1 MEITS
6 VHNPKV
12 KEWCRLHQKK
22 HRDREG
28 LFLIEGMH
36 LVEEAH
42 RAGLIELLFSLKD
55 QPRPPFDLPLCTL
68 SEPVMRKLTDSVSG
82 SGIAALCRMPERTL
96 SAPSRCILLDRIQDP
111 GNMGTI
117 LRTAQSIVDSA
128 DCAIGFEAA
137 QMVLDGYVAFQDDYL
152 AHVTQGSCTANFK
165 SVPCVE
171 LCPAHVDVPGYI
183 SLVGEERY
191 DDAIRLIRKDNP
203 FPSVCGLVCEHP
215 CETHCRRTIVDSPLN
230 IRGIKRFAV
239 DHAGEVP
246 APPRAPSSGK
256 TVAIVGGGPSGLT
269 AAYFLSLMGH
279 TVTVF
284 ERKPKLGGMLRYGI
298 PSYRLP
304 GSYLDRDIDTILST
318 GVSVRVNCEVG
329 TDVTLEELRRDYD
342 SLYLAIGAS
351 LHKGLGI
358 PGEDAKGV
366 LSAIEML
373 DITIRSVK
381 PDFTGKHVVV
391 VGGGNVAMD
400 ATRTAVRLGAASVK
414 CVYRRRISD
423 MTALPEEIEGAM
435 AEGCEVLPLKAPV
448 RIETD
453 DDGAVTALVVQPQV
467 IGEVR
472 GGRPAPRKADQP
484 EERIACDVVLMAVG
498 QVVDSKSFA
507 QAGVPTDH
515 NNIVT
520 ADDGSVPGLEGV
532 FSGGDCVSGPAT
544 VILAIEAGKVAAAS
558 IDEYLGFHTD
568 ISANLDI
575 PPAPFRLKHAT
586 GRVDLTEREA
596 NWRKNDFELM
606 ENCMSEQEMAQEC
619 SRCLRCDHYGHAGFK
634 GGRLIKW

>member
-1 MEITS
+1 MSRLRITPWENSQRTVDDLYADMERRISAAPCGNCPVELTS
-6 VHNPKV
+6 AFLKLCLAQSCGKCVP
-12 KEWCRLHQKK
+12 CRIGL
-22 HRDREG
+22 DR
-28 LFLIEGMH
+28 L
-36 LVEEAH
+36 
-42 RAGLIELLFSLKD
+42 
-55 QPRPPFDLPLCTL
+55 
-68 SEPVMRKLTDSVSG
+68 
-82 SGIAALCRMPERTL
+82 AALL
-96 SAPSRCILLDRIQDP
+96 DQLLDGQGSQADLD
-111 GNMGTI
+111 TI

-137 QMVLDGYVAFQDDYL
+137 HMVLDGYVAFQDDFL

>member
-1 MEITS
+1 M
-6 VHNPKV
+6 
-12 KEWCRLHQKK
+12 
-22 HRDREG
+22 
-28 LFLIEGMH
+28 
-36 LVEEAH
+36 
-42 RAGLIELLFSLKD
+42 
-55 QPRPPFDLPLCTL
+55 
-68 SEPVMRKLTDSVSG
+68 
-82 SGIAALCRMPERTL
+82 
-96 SAPSRCILLDRIQDP
+96 
-111 GNMGTI
+111 
-117 LRTAQSIVDSA
+117 
-128 DCAIGFEAA
+128 
-137 QMVLDGYVAFQDDYL
+137 
-152 AHVTQGSCTANFK
+152 
-165 SVPCVE
+165 E

>member
-1 MEITS
+1 MSRLRITPWENSQRTVDDLYADMERRISAAPCGNCPVELTS
-6 VHNPKV
+6 AFLKLCLAQSCGKCVP
-12 KEWCRLHQKK
+12 CRIGL
-22 HRDREG
+22 DR
-28 LFLIEGMH
+28 L
-36 LVEEAH
+36 
-42 RAGLIELLFSLKD
+42 
-55 QPRPPFDLPLCTL
+55 
-68 SEPVMRKLTDSVSG
+68 
-82 SGIAALCRMPERTL
+82 AALL
-96 SAPSRCILLDRIQDP
+96 DQLLDGQGSQADLD
-111 GNMGTI
+111 TI

-318 GVSVRVNCEVG
+318 GVSVRVNCEMG

>member
-1 MEITS
+1 MSRLRITPWENSQRTVDDLYADMERRISAAPCGNCPVELTS
-6 VHNPKV
+6 AFLKLCLAQSCGKCVP
-12 KEWCRLHQKK
+12 CRIGL
-22 HRDREG
+22 DR
-28 LFLIEGMH
+28 L
-36 LVEEAH
+36 
-42 RAGLIELLFSLKD
+42 
-55 QPRPPFDLPLCTL
+55 
-68 SEPVMRKLTDSVSG
+68 
-82 SGIAALCRMPERTL
+82 AALL
-96 SAPSRCILLDRIQDP
+96 DQLLDGQGSQADLD
-111 GNMGTI
+111 TI

-532 FSGGDCVSGPAT
+532 FYGGDCVSGPAT

>member
-1 MEITS
+1 MSRLRITPWENSQRTVDDLYADMERRISAAPCGNCPVELTS
-6 VHNPKV
+6 AFLKLCLAQSCGKCVP
-12 KEWCRLHQKK
+12 CRIGL
-22 HRDREG
+22 DR
-28 LFLIEGMH
+28 L
-36 LVEEAH
+36 
-42 RAGLIELLFSLKD
+42 
-55 QPRPPFDLPLCTL
+55 
-68 SEPVMRKLTDSVSG
+68 
-82 SGIAALCRMPERTL
+82 AALL
-96 SAPSRCILLDRIQDP
+96 DQLLDGQGSQADLD
-111 GNMGTI
+111 TI

-586 GRVDLTEREA
+586 GRVDLTAREA

>member
-1 MEITS
+1 MSRLRITPWENSQRTVDDLYADMERRISAAPCGNCPVELTS
-6 VHNPKV
+6 AFLKLCLAQSCGKCVP
-12 KEWCRLHQKK
+12 CRIGL
-22 HRDREG
+22 DR
-28 LFLIEGMH
+28 L
-36 LVEEAH
+36 
-42 RAGLIELLFSLKD
+42 
-55 QPRPPFDLPLCTL
+55 
-68 SEPVMRKLTDSVSG
+68 
-82 SGIAALCRMPERTL
+82 AALL
-96 SAPSRCILLDRIQDP
+96 DQLLDGQGSQADLD
-111 GNMGTI
+111 TI

-414 CVYRRRISD
+414 CVYRRRVSD
-423 MTALPEEIEGAM
+423 MTALPEESEGAM

-448 RIETD
+448 RIETNG
-453 DDGAVTALVVQPQV
+453 DGDVTALVVQPQV

>member
-1 MEITS
+1 MSRLRITPWENSQRTVDDLYADMERRISAAPCGNCPVELTS
-6 VHNPKV
+6 AFLKLCLAQSCGKCVP
-12 KEWCRLHQKK
+12 CRIGL
-22 HRDREG
+22 DR
-28 LFLIEGMH
+28 L
-36 LVEEAH
+36 
-42 RAGLIELLFSLKD
+42 
-55 QPRPPFDLPLCTL
+55 
-68 SEPVMRKLTDSVSG
+68 
-82 SGIAALCRMPERTL
+82 AAL
-96 SAPSRCILLDRIQDP
+96 LDQLRDGQGSQADLD
-111 GNMGTI
+111 TI

>member
-1 MEITS
+1 MSRLRITPWENSQRTVDDLYADMERRISAAPCGNCPVELTS
-6 VHNPKV
+6 AFLKLCLAQSCGKCVP
-12 KEWCRLHQKK
+12 CRIGL
-22 HRDREG
+22 DR
-28 LFLIEGMH
+28 L
-36 LVEEAH
+36 
-42 RAGLIELLFSLKD
+42 
-55 QPRPPFDLPLCTL
+55 
-68 SEPVMRKLTDSVSG
+68 
-82 SGIAALCRMPERTL
+82 AALL
-96 SAPSRCILLDRIQDP
+96 DQLLDGQGSQADLD
-111 GNMGTI
+111 TI

-137 QMVLDGYVAFQDDYL
+137 QMVLDGYVAFQDEYL

>member
-1 MEITS
+1 MSRLRITPWENSQRTVDDLYADMERRISAAPCGNCPVELTS
-6 VHNPKV
+6 AFLKLCLAQSCGKCVP
-12 KEWCRLHQKK
+12 CRIGL
-22 HRDREG
+22 DR
-28 LFLIEGMH
+28 L
-36 LVEEAH
+36 
-42 RAGLIELLFSLKD
+42 
-55 QPRPPFDLPLCTL
+55 
-68 SEPVMRKLTDSVSG
+68 
-82 SGIAALCRMPERTL
+82 AALL
-96 SAPSRCILLDRIQDP
+96 DQLLDGQGSQADLD
-111 GNMGTI
+111 TI

-448 RIETD
+448 WIETD

>member
-1 MEITS
+1 MSRLRITPWENSQRTVDDLYADMERRISAAPCGNCPVELTS
-6 VHNPKV
+6 AFLKLCLAQSCGKCVP
-12 KEWCRLHQKK
+12 CRIGL
-22 HRDREG
+22 DR
-28 LFLIEGMH
+28 L
-36 LVEEAH
+36 
-42 RAGLIELLFSLKD
+42 
-55 QPRPPFDLPLCTL
+55 
-68 SEPVMRKLTDSVSG
+68 
-82 SGIAALCRMPERTL
+82 AALL
-96 SAPSRCILLDRIQDP
+96 DQLLDGQGSQADLD
-111 GNMGTI
+111 TI

-215 CETHCRRTIVDSPLN
+215 CETHCRRSIVDSPLN

>member
-1 MEITS
+1 LSRLRITPWENSQRTVDDLYADMERRISAAPCGNCPVELTS
-6 VHNPKV
+6 AFLKLCLAQSCGKCVP
-12 KEWCRLHQKK
+12 CRIGL
-22 HRDREG
+22 DR
-28 LFLIEGMH
+28 L
-36 LVEEAH
+36 
-42 RAGLIELLFSLKD
+42 
-55 QPRPPFDLPLCTL
+55 
-68 SEPVMRKLTDSVSG
+68 
-82 SGIAALCRMPERTL
+82 AALL
-96 SAPSRCILLDRIQDP
+96 DQLLDGQGSQADLD
-111 GNMGTI
+111 TI

-246 APPRAPSSGK
+246 TPPRAPSSGK

>member
-1 MEITS
+1 MSRLRITPWENSQRTVDDLYADMERRISAAPCGNCPVELTS
-6 VHNPKV
+6 AFLKLCLAQSCGKCVP
-12 KEWCRLHQKK
+12 CRIGL
-22 HRDREG
+22 DR
-28 LFLIEGMH
+28 L
-36 LVEEAH
+36 
-42 RAGLIELLFSLKD
+42 
-55 QPRPPFDLPLCTL
+55 
-68 SEPVMRKLTDSVSG
+68 
-82 SGIAALCRMPERTL
+82 AALL
-96 SAPSRCILLDRIQDP
+96 DQLLDGQGSQADLD
-111 GNMGTI
+111 TI

-414 CVYRRRISD
+414 CVYRRRLSD

-586 GRVDLTEREA
+586 GLVDLTEREA

>member
-1 MEITS
+1 MSRLRITPWENSQRTVDDLYADMERRISAAPCGNCPVELTS
-6 VHNPKV
+6 AFLKLCLAQSCGKCVP
-12 KEWCRLHQKK
+12 CRIGL
-22 HRDREG
+22 DR
-28 LFLIEGMH
+28 L
-36 LVEEAH
+36 
-42 RAGLIELLFSLKD
+42 
-55 QPRPPFDLPLCTL
+55 
-68 SEPVMRKLTDSVSG
+68 
-82 SGIAALCRMPERTL
+82 AALL
-96 SAPSRCILLDRIQDP
+96 DQLLDGQGSQADLD
-111 GNMGTI
+111 TI

-414 CVYRRRISD
+414 CVYRRRLSD

-575 PPAPFRLKHAT
+575 PPAPVRLKHAI
-586 GRVDLTEREA
+586 GRLDLTEREA
-596 NWRKNDFELM
+596 NWRKNDFELL

>member
-1 MEITS
+1 MDRNASADALLEALPYSKEAEQSVLGAVIADPARITDVLEYLKPESFYGSYNREIFSVLMRMFLASEKIDVVTLLDKVLSEGIFPTESDAKMYLVSLVEMVPSTS
-6 VHNPKV
+6 NVSDYARIVQEKYYLRSLAETSR
-12 KEWCRLHQKK
+12 KIL
-22 HRDREG
+22 DTIREG
-28 LFLIEGMH
+28 TGDAKSIMDRAEQDIFDIRKGRETGGLTRIDEVIIETYDR
-36 LVEEAH
+36 LQ
-42 RAGLIELLFSLKD
+42 K
-55 QPRPPFDLPLCTL
+55 L
-68 SEPVMRKLTDSVSG
+68 SGDDKSEYVGTPSG
-82 SGIAALCRMPERTL
+82 FGAL
-96 SAPSRCILLDRIQDP
+96 D
-111 GNMGTI
+111 TI
-117 LRTAQSIVDSA
+117 LTGLNKSDLILV
-128 DCAIGFEAA
+128 AA
-137 QMVLDGYVAFQDDYL
+137 RPGMGKTSL
-152 AHVTQGSCTANFK
+152 A
-165 SVPCVE
+165 
-171 LCPAHVDVPGYI
+171 
-183 SLVGEERY
+183 
-191 DDAIRLIRKDNP
+191 
-203 FPSVCGLVCEHP
+203 
-215 CETHCRRTIVDSPLN
+215 LN
-230 IRGIKRFAV
+230 IALNVGKN
-239 DHAGEVP
+239 
-246 APPRAPSSGK
+246 SGK

>member
-1 MEITS
+1 MSRLRITPWENSQRTVDDLYADMERRISAAPCGNCPVELTS
-6 VHNPKV
+6 AFLKLCLAQSCGKCVP
-12 KEWCRLHQKK
+12 CRIGL
-22 HRDREG
+22 DR
-28 LFLIEGMH
+28 L
-36 LVEEAH
+36 
-42 RAGLIELLFSLKD
+42 
-55 QPRPPFDLPLCTL
+55 
-68 SEPVMRKLTDSVSG
+68 
-82 SGIAALCRMPERTL
+82 AALL
-96 SAPSRCILLDRIQDP
+96 DQLLDGQGSQADLD
-111 GNMGTI
+111 TI

-435 AEGCEVLPLKAPV
+435 EEGCEVLPLKAPV

-507 QAGVPTDH
+507 QAGFPTDH

>member
-1 MEITS
+1 M
-6 VHNPKV
+6 
-12 KEWCRLHQKK
+12 
-22 HRDREG
+22 
-28 LFLIEGMH
+28 
-36 LVEEAH
+36 
-42 RAGLIELLFSLKD
+42 
-55 QPRPPFDLPLCTL
+55 
-68 SEPVMRKLTDSVSG
+68 
-82 SGIAALCRMPERTL
+82 
-96 SAPSRCILLDRIQDP
+96 
-111 GNMGTI
+111 
-117 LRTAQSIVDSA
+117 
-128 DCAIGFEAA
+128 
-137 QMVLDGYVAFQDDYL
+137 
-152 AHVTQGSCTANFK
+152 
-165 SVPCVE
+165 E

-414 CVYRRRISD
+414 CVYRRRVSD

-606 ENCMSEQEMAQEC
+606 ENCMSDQEMAQEC

>member
-1 MEITS
+1 MSRLRITPWENSQRTVDDLYADMERRISAAPCGNCPVELTS
-6 VHNPKV
+6 AFLKLCLAQSCGKCVP
-12 KEWCRLHQKK
+12 CRIGL
-22 HRDREG
+22 DR
-28 LFLIEGMH
+28 L
-36 LVEEAH
+36 
-42 RAGLIELLFSLKD
+42 
-55 QPRPPFDLPLCTL
+55 
-68 SEPVMRKLTDSVSG
+68 
-82 SGIAALCRMPERTL
+82 AALL
-96 SAPSRCILLDRIQDP
+96 DQLLDGQGSQADLD
-111 GNMGTI
+111 TI

-351 LHKGLGI
+351 LHKGLGL

-381 PDFTGKHVVV
+381 SDFTGKHVVV

>member
-1 MEITS
+1 MSRLRITPWENSQRTVDDLYADMERRISAAPCGNCPVELTS
-6 VHNPKV
+6 AFLKLCLAQSCGKCVP
-12 KEWCRLHQKK
+12 CRIGL
-22 HRDREG
+22 DR
-28 LFLIEGMH
+28 L
-36 LVEEAH
+36 
-42 RAGLIELLFSLKD
+42 
-55 QPRPPFDLPLCTL
+55 
-68 SEPVMRKLTDSVSG
+68 
-82 SGIAALCRMPERTL
+82 AALL
-96 SAPSRCILLDRIQDP
+96 DQLLDGQGSQADLD
-111 GNMGTI
+111 TI

-191 DDAIRLIRKDNP
+191 DDAIRLIRKDHP

>member
-1 MEITS
+1 MSRLRITPWENSQRTVDDLYADMERRISAAPCGNCPVELTS
-6 VHNPKV
+6 AFLKLCLAQSCGKCVP
-12 KEWCRLHQKK
+12 CRIGL
-22 HRDREG
+22 DR
-28 LFLIEGMH
+28 L
-36 LVEEAH
+36 
-42 RAGLIELLFSLKD
+42 
-55 QPRPPFDLPLCTL
+55 
-68 SEPVMRKLTDSVSG
+68 
-82 SGIAALCRMPERTL
+82 AALL
-96 SAPSRCILLDRIQDP
+96 DQLLDGQGSQADLD
-111 GNMGTI
+111 TI

-381 PDFTGKHVVV
+381 PDFTGKHGVV

>member
-1 MEITS
+1 MSRLRITPWENSQRTVDDLYADMERRISAAPCGNCPVELTS
-6 VHNPKV
+6 AFLKLCLAQSCGKCVP
-12 KEWCRLHQKK
+12 CRIGL
-22 HRDREG
+22 DR
-28 LFLIEGMH
+28 L
-36 LVEEAH
+36 
-42 RAGLIELLFSLKD
+42 
-55 QPRPPFDLPLCTL
+55 
-68 SEPVMRKLTDSVSG
+68 
-82 SGIAALCRMPERTL
+82 AALL
-96 SAPSRCILLDRIQDP
+96 DQLLDGQGSQADLD
-111 GNMGTI
+111 TI

-329 TDVTLEELRRDYD
+329 PDVTLEELRRDYD

>member
-1 MEITS
+1 MSRLRITPWENSQRTVDDLYADMERRISAAPCGNCPVELTS
-6 VHNPKV
+6 AFLKLCLAQSCGKCVP
-12 KEWCRLHQKK
+12 CRIGL
-22 HRDREG
+22 DR
-28 LFLIEGMH
+28 L
-36 LVEEAH
+36 
-42 RAGLIELLFSLKD
+42 
-55 QPRPPFDLPLCTL
+55 
-68 SEPVMRKLTDSVSG
+68 
-82 SGIAALCRMPERTL
+82 AALL
-96 SAPSRCILLDRIQDP
+96 DQLLDGQGSQADLD
-111 GNMGTI
+111 TI

-414 CVYRRRISD
+414 CVYRRRVSD

-448 RIETD
+448 RIETNG
-453 DDGAVTALVVQPQV
+453 DGDVTALVVQPQV

-619 SRCLRCDHYGHAGFK
+619 SRCLRCDH
-634 GGRLIKW
+634 

>member
-1 MEITS
+1 MSRLRITPWENSQRTVDDLYTDMERRISAAPCGNCPVELTS
-6 VHNPKV
+6 AFLKLCLAQSCGKCVP
-12 KEWCRLHQKK
+12 CRIGL
-22 HRDREG
+22 DR
-28 LFLIEGMH
+28 L
-36 LVEEAH
+36 
-42 RAGLIELLFSLKD
+42 
-55 QPRPPFDLPLCTL
+55 
-68 SEPVMRKLTDSVSG
+68 
-82 SGIAALCRMPERTL
+82 AALL
-96 SAPSRCILLDRIQDP
+96 DQLLDGQGSQADLD
-111 GNMGTI
+111 TI

-414 CVYRRRISD
+414 CVYRRRVSD

-507 QAGVPTDH
+507 QAGVPPEH

-520 ADDGSVPGLEGV
+520 ADAGRVPGLEGV

>member
-1 MEITS
+1 
-6 VHNPKV
+6 
-12 KEWCRLHQKK
+12 
-22 HRDREG
+22 
-28 LFLIEGMH
+28 
-36 LVEEAH
+36 
-42 RAGLIELLFSLKD
+42 
-55 QPRPPFDLPLCTL
+55 
-68 SEPVMRKLTDSVSG
+68 
-82 SGIAALCRMPERTL
+82 
-96 SAPSRCILLDRIQDP
+96 
-111 GNMGTI
+111 
-117 LRTAQSIVDSA
+117 
-128 DCAIGFEAA
+128 
-137 QMVLDGYVAFQDDYL
+137 MVLDGYVAFQDDYL